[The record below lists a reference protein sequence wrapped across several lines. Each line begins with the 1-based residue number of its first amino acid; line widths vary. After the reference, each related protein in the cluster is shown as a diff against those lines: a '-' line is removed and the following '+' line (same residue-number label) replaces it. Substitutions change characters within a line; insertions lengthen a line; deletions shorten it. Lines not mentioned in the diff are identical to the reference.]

1 MSEIACPH
9 CHYVSQNGVKVC
21 IGCQAEVVYGS
32 TSSEIK
38 TAMLFGGI
46 GASILSSI
54 IMANFFGYS
63 FAAMLVFAAIG
74 AVVAVVLTDK
84 AHHGNVRFVRRYF
97 NH

>member
-54 IMANFFGYS
+54 METLDS
-63 FAAMLVFAAIG
+63 SDVT
-74 AVVAVVLTDK
+74 LTISTVD
-84 AHHGNVRFVRRYF
+84 AC
-97 NH
+97 